1 MTGENSISS
10 VVASLSGGA
19 GIDIRKLAEDL
30 TNVERLPVEE
40 RLNRSIDQESAQISA
55 YSVLKYNV
63 EELISRFEAL
73 DDSSELLSS
82 QASSSDTSKVEIS
95 STTGAAIA
103 GAHSIAISSLA
114 TQQINISNTYSSIT
128 QSLNGGSGFDITFT
142 DSDSSVITVSISG
155 GNDTPSG
162 IVAAINS
169 SSANVSASLLAVD
182 AASSQ
187 FRIVLSGD
195 TGSANSFV
203 VNSSLADADLG
214 FHDATNGNSAL
225 DGGVYSQQLASN
237 AAFTLNGVSLERA
250 SNNVSD
256 ALDGVVLELKG
267 VHSTGASQVK
277 IDKSQSELKTK
288 LQDLVESYNATRYAL
303 SEVSNRDSTDETV
316 GGALA
321 NDFAAIRQVRNV
333 LYKAITQD
341 SSTPSGSIN
350 ALRDIGVELKSDGDL
365 EFDEIKFDAVM
376 ATSATDVG
384 VMLSAGTDNQSKYD
398 TQPQG
403 LARDIVSDLEESLT
417 DSIDGLFAT
426 RTASSTNALGAYED
440 ELLEL
445 DVRMTNLFDRYIAQ
459 FTVME
464 TLVSQLNA
472 TRASLSET
480 WKSMG
485 NFGNK

>member
-30 TNVERLPVEE
+30 TNVERIPVEE
-40 RLNRSIDQESAQISA
+40 RLNRSKDQVSAQISA
-55 YSVLKYNV
+55 YAVLKYNV

-82 QASSSDTSKVEIS
+82 TASSSDMSKVEIS
-95 STTGAAIA
+95 SVTGAAIA
-103 GAHSIAISSLA
+103 GAHAVAVSSLA
-114 TQQINISNTYSSIT
+114 TQQINISNVYSSGS
-128 QSLNGGSGFDITFT
+128 QSLNDGSAFDITFT
-142 DSDSSVITVSISG
+142 DSGNIETTVSISG

-169 SSANVSASLLAVD
+169 SSVNVSASLLAVD

-203 VNSSLADADLG
+203 VNSSLADTDLG

-225 DGGVYSQQLASN
+225 GGGVYSQQLASN
-237 AAFTLNGVSLERA
+237 AAFTLNGVSLERS

-267 VHSTGASQVK
+267 VHSSGASQLK
-277 IDKSQSELKTK
+277 IDKSQSGLKTK

-321 NDFAAIRQVRNV
+321 NDYAAVRQVRNV
-333 LYKAITQD
+333 IYKAITQD
-341 SSTPSGSIN
+341 SSTPSGSIS

-376 ATSATDVG
+376 ATSGADIDI
-384 VMLSAGTDNQSKYD
+384 MLTAGTDNQSKYD

-403 LARDIVSDLEESLT
+403 LARDIISDLEESLT

-426 RTASSTNALGAYED
+426 RTASSTKTLAAYED

-472 TRASLSET
+472 TRESLSDT
-480 WKSMG
+480 WMSMG

>member
-30 TNVERLPVEE
+30 TNVERIPVEE
-40 RLNRSIDQESAQISA
+40 RLNRSKDQESAQISA
-55 YSVLKYNV
+55 YAVLKYNV
-63 EELISRFEAL
+63 EELISRFEEL

-82 QASSSDTSKVEIS
+82 QASSSDTSMVGIS
-95 STTGAAIA
+95 SVTGDATA
-103 GAHSIAISSLA
+103 GAHAIAVSSLA
-114 TQQINISNTYSSIT
+114 TQQINVSNTYNSAA
-128 QSLNGGSGFDITFT
+128 QSLNGGSGFSITFT
-142 DSDSSVITVSISG
+142 DSDNSVTTVSVSD

-169 SSANVSASLLAVD
+169 SSTNVSASLLAID

-187 FRIVLSGD
+187 FRVVLSGD

-203 VNSSLADADLG
+203 VNSDLADADLG
-214 FHDATNGNSAL
+214 FHDASNGNSAL
-225 DGGVYSQQLASN
+225 ADGVYSQQFASN
-237 AAFTLNGVSLERA
+237 AVFTLNGVSLERE
-250 SNNVSD
+250 SNSVSD

-267 VHSTGASQVK
+267 VHSSGSSQVK
-277 IDKSQSELKTK
+277 IDESQTELKTK
-288 LQDLVESYNATRYAL
+288 LQALVESYNATRYAL
-303 SEVSNRDSTDETV
+303 SEVSNRDSADETV
-316 GGALA
+316 GGALV
-321 NDFAAIRQVRNV
+321 NDYAAIRRVRNV
-333 LYKAITQD
+333 LYTAITQD
-341 SSTPSGSIN
+341 SSTPSGSIT

-376 ATSATDVG
+376 ATSAADVG
-384 VMLSAGTDNQSKYD
+384 TMLSAATDNQSKYD

-403 LARDIVSDLEESLT
+403 LARDVISDLEDSLT
-417 DSIDGLFAT
+417 DSIDGLFVT
-426 RTASSTNALGAYED
+426 RTASSTKALAAYEE

-445 DVRMTNLFDRYIAQ
+445 DDRMNNLFDRYIMQ

-472 TRASLSET
+472 TRESLSKT
-480 WKSMG
+480 WMNMG
-485 NFGNK
+485 KFE